1 LTQTDAESALR
12 VLEGGESLVEGGDA
26 GEIVAAVG
34 EGAGEG
40 AGEIVDEDADWA
52 ADSEQVEAFAVD
64 MPADASLEPSLGDV
78 SATGDAVSHHGPPV
92 STVVMGPRGRES
104 DGTQGRVHSVVPG
117 DTLWDISDVYLGS
130 AWVWPSVWKDNS
142 EIANPHVIHPG
153 DRIWIAPGEM
163 RIVTSLEADAL
174 IAAEREVAKSIDV
187 PASEAAWDSLEP
199 AEMLESPASDDMLAD
214 ELPVAMDQFE
224 VPTARDGLASNYAA
238 SSIRVAER
246 EAMGFVSTDVVAA
259 ATSIVDSPS
268 PRTLLV
274 DGDMVY
280 LGVAEGDAQ
289 LGDEFTIFRDAEAVV
304 DYKSERVLGYH
315 VDILGWA
322 IVREVHGE
330 TVTAEVRMSFSE
342 MRRGDRVIPRAPVS
356 LKVPIKSTPEGEEGK
371 IVFMP
376 NDRTRMG
383 DGDYVYLNR
392 GELHG
397 FQVGSQVEVFYPGRL
412 LKDKVTRQRVMTPD
426 LVVAKMILVEV
437 KDDTAVAYVVTSD
450 RELEIGD
457 RVRPVARKLASR

>member
-1 LTQTDAESALR
+1 VT
-12 VLEGGESLVEGGDA
+12 
-26 GEIVAAVG
+26 
-34 EGAGEG
+34 
-40 AGEIVDEDADWA
+40 
-52 ADSEQVEAFAVD
+52 
-64 MPADASLEPSLGDV
+64 
-78 SATGDAVSHHGPPV
+78 
-92 STVVMGPRGRES
+92 TVVMGPRGRES
-104 DGTQGRVHSVVPG
+104 NGTQGRVHTVVPG

-142 EIANPHVIHPG
+142 AIANPHVIHPG
-153 DRIWIAPGEM
+153 DRIWISPGEM

-174 IAAEREVAKSIDV
+174 IAAEREVAESIDA

-199 AEMLESPASDDMLAD
+199 AEMLGSAEMLESPASDDALED
-214 ELPVAMDQFE
+214 QLPVAMDQFE
-224 VPTARDGLASNYAA
+224 VPMASDGLATNDAA
-238 SSIRVAER
+238 STIRVAER
-246 EAMGFVSTDVVAA
+246 EAMGFVSTEVVKA

-274 DGDMVY
+274 DGDVIY

-289 LGDEFTIFRDAEAVV
+289 LGDEFTIFRDAKAVV
-304 DYKSERVLGYH
+304 DYESERVLGYH